1 MNPANSTLPLTVRK
15 LRRQIRFDFR
25 QHSGGTGGGPFIH
38 NLLPVLVAKW
48 LILTAAVMLAAYI
61 IEDIHVSGFLSA
73 FFAAAAIGV
82 LNLFFRP
89 VLLVLTLPIN
99 IMTLGLFTFVIN
111 ALMLKIASGI
121 IPGFSVAGFW
131 STVFGAIVISVVS
144 WALNSLLADARRPG
158 SGPGPGPGRNPRR
171 DSEHIDL
178 ERKGDRWE

>member
-1 MNPANSTLPLTVRK
+1 M
-15 LRRQIRFDFR
+15 RRQIRIDFR
-25 QHSGGTGGGPFIH
+25 QHSGGTGGGGPFTQ
-38 NLLPVLVAKW
+38 NLLPLLIAKW

-61 IEDIHVSGFLSA
+61 IDGIQVSGFVSA

-111 ALMLKIASGI
+111 ALILKIASVLMGVH
-121 IPGFSVAGFW
+121 FEVTGFW
-131 STVFGAIVISVVS
+131 ITVLGAIVISAVS
-144 WALNSLLADARRPG
+144 WVLNSLLADARRPG
-158 SGPGPGPGRNPRR
+158 SGPGPGTGPGGRRR
-171 DSEHIDL
+171 DSDHIDL